1 MQKATILLVEDEPS
15 MLSGMR
21 DLLQIVDIGY
31 DVTVLT
37 ADNGQAG
44 LEILKQQQP
53 DLIVSDIMMPIMSGY
68 DFLEAVRRNPAWT
81 HIPFIFLTAKGE
93 QKDIHKGRTSG
104 ANLYITKPFN
114 SNEFLELIKVQ
125 LDRNFQLQAT
135 RQQSLNDL
143 KRDLM
148 QVLNHEFRT
157 PLTYITAYL
166 DMIVVDTDYGVED
179 NFPEYLRGI
188 QAGCIRLTRLVEDFI
203 KVLELRTGEAKRQ
216 LQAKAAVLDNLPALL
231 TNVVEKG
238 REMAQS
244 QGVSIHYK
252 EPATL
257 PPVWGAATTLHN
269 ALHRILDNAIKFT
282 HTYKRGGGRVFV
294 ETAVT
299 PKEIHLAFRDEGM
312 GFPAHETEQLFD
324 LFFQYNRGQYEQQ
337 GAGIGLT
344 IAQGIINLHGGRI
357 DAISEEGTGSTFT
370 VVLPIYQEEPD
381 GQQSPRQPRR
391 RATVLVVEDDFYLL
405 TGLQELLEIF
415 DGKYDLH
422 VLTASDG
429 HMGLEVLQ
437 NYQPNLIISDIM
449 MPEMSGYEFL
459 QEVRQNPKWVQI
471 PFIFL
476 TAKGERSDIHQGW
489 RSGVD
494 EYITKPYDSDQLL
507 ELVVSQLDRHFQVQ
521 SALAQNFESLKRS
534 ILDLITPDIKGSL
547 HTVTQYSEELTQPLR
562 QAETAV
568 NPTFAGEIQ
577 ARLTL
582 VKDDQELKDSLKEI
596 QADSV
601 VLTRLVEDLITLAEL
616 RTGEAVTAYHMRAQP
631 IPDCHILLAEVA
643 QYYQSEESV
652 TVNIEKV
659 GTDLPPINGVS
670 TLLTDSLSRI
680 INACIQRQAM
690 PDVSLSAQATDTA
703 IEFVITC
710 DLPLTEE
717 ELPQIEAIFAGQTI
731 GGSTL
736 LASTSLQ
743 IAYGNMALHN
753 GRITIQ
759 PLNPGVTPDGTDQ
772 PYQIITAI
780 PIADH

>member
-15 MLSGMR
+15 MLNGMR

-31 DVTVLT
+31 DVDVLT
-37 ADNGQAG
+37 AANGQAG
-44 LEILKQQQP
+44 LEILQQQQP

-68 DFLEAVRRNPAWT
+68 DFLHEVRRNPAWI

-93 QKDIHKGRTSG
+93 EKDVHKGRTSG
-104 ANLYITKPFN
+104 ANLYITKPFD
-114 SNEFLELIKVQ
+114 SNELLELIKVQ

-135 RQQSLNDL
+135 RQQNMVNL

-148 QVLNHEFRT
+148 QILNHEFRT

-166 DMIVVDTDYGVED
+166 DMIVVDNDYGVDE

-188 QAGCIRLTRLVEDFI
+188 QAGCVRLTRLVEDFI
-203 KVLELRTGEAKRQ
+203 KVLELRTGEAERQ
-216 LQAKAAVLDNLPALL
+216 LQANAAVLDNLLALL
-231 TNVVEKG
+231 TNVVETGHKQ
-238 REMAQS
+238 AQS
-244 QGVSIHYK
+244 QGVTIHYK
-252 EPATL
+252 KPVAL
-257 PPVWGAATTLHN
+257 PPVWGTATTLHN
-269 ALHRILDNAIKFT
+269 ALLRILDNAIKFT
-282 HTYKRGGGRVFV
+282 HTYKRGSGQVFV

-299 PKEIHLAFRDEGM
+299 PHEVHLIFRDEGM

-324 LFFQYNRGQYEQQ
+324 LFFQYNRGQFEQQ
-337 GAGIGLT
+337 GAGLGLT

-357 DAISEEGTGSTFT
+357 EATSEEGAGSTFT
-370 VVLPIYQEEPD
+370 VVLPIYQEEELAD
-381 GQQSPRQPRR
+381 RQSPRR
-391 RATVLVVEDDFYLL
+391 RATVLIVEDDFYLL

-415 DGKYDLH
+415 DGKYELH

-437 NYQPNLIISDIM
+437 NHQPNLIISDIM

-562 QAETAV
+562 QVEATAD
-568 NPTFAGEIQ
+568 PTAAGDIQ
-577 ARLTL
+577 ARLTQ

-596 QADSV
+596 QADSI

-616 RTGEAVTAYHMRAQP
+616 RTGEAITAYHMRAQA
-631 IPDCHILLAEVA
+631 IPDCHLLLAEMA
-643 QYYQSEESV
+643 QHYQPDESISL
-652 TVNIEKV
+652 TVEKV
-659 GTDLPPINGVS
+659 AHDLPPIHGVS

-680 INACIQRQAM
+680 IDACIQRQAV
-690 PDVSLSAQATDTA
+690 PEVSLSAQATGSTV
-703 IEFVITC
+703 EFVIAC
-710 DLPLTEE
+710 DLPLTEA
-717 ELPQIEAIFAGQTI
+717 ELAQIAAIFDGQAI
-731 GGSTL
+731 AGSTL
-736 LASTSLQ
+736 LASTRLQ
-743 IAYGNMALHN
+743 IAYGNVALHN

-759 PLNPGVTPDGTDQ
+759 PLNPEAIPNGTDQ
-772 PYQIITAI
+772 PYQITITI